1 MFKWL
6 ITLLFIILLP
16 GCATTQYGHY
26 ATLAPTV
33 NQAMAKDTLTRLT
46 VLYPPARTSFTIRQS
61 VKDAYGTALVS
72 ALRGRG
78 YSVYELTGQV
88 PRTQKTHEGIE
99 LAYIADAPYGN
110 HLHRVTLFIG
120 TRIISRA
127 YVVKDG
133 SLTPLGYWLLK
144 E

>member
-6 ITLLFIILLP
+6 ITLLFIIQLQ

-26 ATLAPTV
+26 ATLTPTV

-61 VKDAYGTALVS
+61 VKDPYGTALVA

-78 YSVYELTGQV
+78 YSVYELTGKV
-88 PRTQKTHEGIE
+88 PRTQKAHEGIE

-110 HLHRVTLFIG
+110 LHRVTLFIG

-133 SLTPLGYWLLK
+133 VLKPLGYWLLK